1 MNNWYQKS
9 KGNQRGCWW
18 KAFKHTQYIKM
29 TLSFSICQYFWDLT
43 RFCKTRITP
52 LHSTCIPWIQDFE
65 SNKKKTSKNPL
76 CSFPNISAWMGG
88 TRLLGSF
95 RQTTCSTFISKLG
108 KRGTFK
114 PSMAEMVP
122 VAAATNWLLLLWF
135 PSGYTCHQI
144 HVFKMCKTAC
154 YSQCSFDR
162 LLS

>member
-65 SNKKKTSKNPL
+65 SNKKKHPKIHYVPFPIFWHGWAEQGFWGVWGKPL
-76 CSFPNISAWMGG
+76 VPRSYQSLANEALSNHRWQRWYQSQQPRTGCCCFDFPQG
-88 TRLLGSF
+88 TPAIKYMCLRCAKLHVIHNALLTG
-95 RQTTCSTFISKLG
+95 C
-108 KRGTFK
+108 
-114 PSMAEMVP
+114 
-122 VAAATNWLLLLWF
+122 
-135 PSGYTCHQI
+135 
-144 HVFKMCKTAC
+144 
-154 YSQCSFDR
+154 
-162 LLS
+162 